1 MKPTAT
7 MTMLL
12 MRSVKRPARSFLLV
26 ALFLALTSCSAKRVP
41 VVVEFSAVWDGQA
54 ITCSS
59 SDIGLT
65 DLRFFV
71 SNVVLIDS
79 KGSEHELLL
88 TPGGRWQQENVALID
103 LENGE
108 GACVNGTPGMNG
120 RLSGTARTDDFN
132 AVRFTVGVPFELN
145 HANPLLAEPPLD
157 DAAMHWHWR
166 SGYKFLRAGISTP
179 SDGFWLHLGS
189 TGCKGTVHN
198 ISECRSPNRV
208 TVTVSDLAP
217 EAHRID
223 LVLSEL
229 FYGIDLNDGKSG
241 ECSSG
246 PPELA
251 CTEPFNALGLAFGD
265 DTATAEMPRFVFQ
278 AVR

>member
-1 MKPTAT
+1 MKPLTT
-7 MTMLL
+7 LTMLL
-12 MRSVKRPARSFLLV
+12 MRSVKRPASRFLLV
-26 ALFLALTSCSAKRVP
+26 TFLMTLTACSLERVP
-41 VVVEFSAVWDGQA
+41 VVVEFSASWDGRA

-59 SDIGLT
+59 SNIGLT

-71 SNVVLIDS
+71 SNVVLIGS
-79 KGSEHELLL
+79 NGSEHELLL
-88 TPGGRWQQENVALID
+88 TPDDRWQQENVALID

-108 GACVNGTPGMNG
+108 GACVNGTPGMNA
-120 RLSGTARTDDFN
+120 RLSGTARTGDFN

-166 SGYKFLRAGISTP
+166 SGYKFLRAGVSTP
-179 SDGFWLHLGS
+179 PDGFWLHLGS
-189 TGCKGTVHN
+189 TGCKGTVQN

-208 TVTVSDLAP
+208 TVTVSELAP
-217 EAHRID
+217 ETHRID

-229 FYGIDLNDGKSG
+229 LYGIDLNDGKPG

-251 CTEPFNALGLAFGD
+251 CAEPFDALGLAFGD
-265 DTATAEMPRFVFQ
+265 DSVIAKMPRFVFQ
-278 AVR
+278 AGR

>member
-1 MKPTAT
+1 MTLTA
-7 MTMLL
+7 
-12 MRSVKRPARSFLLV
+12 
-26 ALFLALTSCSAKRVP
+26 CSAKHVP
-41 VVVEFSAVWDGQA
+41 VVVEFSAAWDDQT
-54 ITCSS
+54 ITCNS

-88 TPGGRWQQENVALID
+88 TPDDRWQQEDVALID

-108 GACVNGTPGMNG
+108 GACLNGTPEMNA
-120 RLSGTARTDDFN
+120 RLSGTAETGDFN
-132 AVRFTVGVPFELN
+132 AIRFTIGVPFDLN
-145 HANPLLAEPPLD
+145 HANPLLAESPLD

-189 TGCKGTVHN
+189 TGCKGTVQN

-208 TVTVSDLAP
+208 TVTVSDFTP
-217 EAHRID
+217 ESQRID
-223 LVLSEL
+223 LMLSEL
-229 FYGIDLNDGKSG
+229 FHGIDLYDGKPSD
-241 ECSSG
+241 CSSG

-251 CTEPFNALGLAFGD
+251 CAVPFSALGLAFGED
-265 DTATAEMPRFVFQ
+265 PVTIDMPAFVFR
-278 AVR
+278 AGR

>member
-1 MKPTAT
+1 MTLTA
-7 MTMLL
+7 
-12 MRSVKRPARSFLLV
+12 
-26 ALFLALTSCSAKRVP
+26 CSPQHVP
-41 VVVEFSAVWDGQA
+41 VVVEFSAAWDDQT
-54 ITCSS
+54 ITCNS

-79 KGSEHELLL
+79 KGSEQELLL
-88 TPGGRWQQENVALID
+88 TPDDRWQQENVVLID

-108 GACVNGTPGMNG
+108 GACVNGTPEMNTM
-120 RLSGTARTDDFN
+120 LSGTAKTGDFS
-132 AVRFTVGVPFELN
+132 AVRFTLGVPFGLN
-145 HANPLLAEPPLD
+145 HANPLLAEAPLD

-166 SGYKFLRAGISTP
+166 SGYKFLRAGVSTP
-179 SDGFWLHLGS
+179 SDGFWMHLGS
-189 TGCKGTVHN
+189 TGCKGTVQN

-229 FYGIDLNDGKSG
+229 FYGINLNDGKPG

-246 PPELA
+246 PPESA
-251 CTEPFNALGLAFGD
+251 CTEPFDALGLAFGD
-265 DTATAEMPRFVFQ
+265 DSAIAKMPRFVFQ
-278 AVR
+278 AGR

>member
-1 MKPTAT
+1 
-7 MTMLL
+7 MTMPL
-12 MRSVKRPARSFLLV
+12 MRSVKRPARSILLV
-26 ALFLALTSCSAKRVP
+26 TIFLAITSCSLKRVP
-41 VVVEFSAVWDGQA
+41 VVVEFSASWDGQA

-88 TPGGRWQQENVALID
+88 TPDGRWQQESLALID
-103 LENGE
+103 LEDGE
-108 GACVNGTPGMNG
+108 GACVNGTAEMHAK
-120 RLSGTARTDDFN
+120 LSGTSKIADFN

-145 HANPLLAEPPLD
+145 HANPLLAESPLD

-166 SGYKFLRAGISTP
+166 SGYKFLRAGVTTP

-189 TGCKGTVHN
+189 TGCKGTVQN

-208 TVTVSDLAP
+208 TVTVSDLVP
-217 EAHRID
+217 GTRRIN

-229 FYGIDLNDGKSG
+229 LYGIDLNDGKPG
-241 ECSSG
+241 DCSSG
-246 PPELA
+246 PPEVA
-251 CTEPFNALGLAFGD
+251 CAEPFDALGLSFGD
-265 DTATAEMPRFVFQ
+265 DSVNSEMPRFVFQ
-278 AVR
+278 AGR